1 MFLQTAFCRNE
12 QQAMTEYCS
21 VEKVVELA
29 ENEFNLLKNNTMES
43 MSFIAEH
50 AEMMH
55 KDETGISRCVL
66 FLHQNH
72 DEGIIVNSEGT
83 SFAKNFSYLPKARTL
98 LLADESLTL
107 QQFTKSMLSI
117 RDDIVTKAIDDQDD
131 GVFKIDLDE
140 IHKFYKPEIFSP
152 TLLYE
157 MLCDRIEF
165 DTVEFDDEEFGMRLS
180 SEYAMFEDESVY
192 RELEKEEID
201 IMVAKHVLWLYD
213 EPGGVQ
219 ANFSGCLVS
228 NYDFSDRSLNSSI
241 LNNAKFVN
249 CNFTN
254 AELCFSIADHTKF
267 VDCSMIR
274 ITGEEMSCR
283 STKFKGCNLFMAMLT
298 HSNFADALFSRT
310 SVSNAN
316 FTNCCIDNTEWI
328 HTDENEANLRN
339 ISMDEQAW
347 SDEDMN
353 MTM

>member
-1 MFLQTAFCRNE
+1 MVCRSQIRGGTMLKKVYICSPLGGNISVNLEKAKLYAKYALKCGTAP
-12 QQAMTEYCS
+12 
-21 VEKVVELA
+21 VVPHFYALCL
-29 ENEFNLLKNNTMES
+29 N
-43 MSFIAEH
+43 
-50 AEMMH
+50 
-55 KDETGISRCVL
+55 D
-66 FLHQNH
+66 
-72 DEGIIVNSEGT
+72 DD
-83 SFAKNFSYLPKARTL
+83 P
-98 LLADESLTL
+98 
-107 QQFTKSMLSI
+107 
-117 RDDIVTKAIDDQDD
+117 RD
-131 GVFKIDLDE
+131 
-140 IHKFYKPEIFSP
+140 
-152 TLLYE
+152 
-157 MLCDRIEF
+157 
-165 DTVEFDDEEFGMRLS
+165 
-180 SEYAMFEDESVY
+180 
-192 RELEKEEID
+192 RELG
-201 IMVAKHVLWLYD
+201 VTAGLSLLLWLYD
-213 EPGGVQ
+213 EPGGIQ

-298 HSNFADALFSRT
+298 HSNFSDALFSRT